1 MDDDA
6 EQNNANQNE
15 DNKSK
20 KSGGPEMNPHR
31 SLAAAMKKWRE
42 NLSIVSDDENEEDE
56 NAKNTGGGENDD
68 INENDTAAEF
78 EFMHGGEEN
87 EEKGPAALAPA
98 TEEQAVTQKLK
109 GANTGEE
116 GEEEQLNDDEKEINA
131 EEFFKNED
139 EKNKKIDQ
147 ADLDAR
153 NKEDPMK
160 KEEEDVAGEMAEK
173 QQQKKGN
180 KKKNHRDKNFAP
192 DDELQRE
199 DNVDANGGEVKD
211 DDQNDDS
218 ENMASDDETDEAALL
233 RKKKELEEKRLLEEA
248 IVELKNANI
257 EHDDDEEER
266 ATTTRE
272 LTEEEIEIARAE
284 AEKDLQMFR
293 EDKDNAISEMDEDAA
308 QHLWRT
314 LEDLTGAL
322 SGELSEQL
330 RLILEPTLASRL
342 RGDYRTG
349 KRLNMRKIIPYIASD
364 FRKDKIWLR
373 RSKPSERRYQVVLA
387 VDDSLSMSENK
398 RDRAALEA
406 MVLLARAMSRLE
418 VGDIG
423 VVGFGGCVKTLH
435 PLGEP
440 FADQNG
446 PKLVS
451 KLTFRQDSTL
461 ADRPMVTLLES
472 LHQQLSL
479 ARENSS
485 SRGSADAGSNLQQL
499 VLIIADGQ
507 FHEKEA
513 LSKVMREFGNQKGV
527 LIAFIVLDNPD
538 KSLLDMQ
545 SVSFDKGKPKMTKY
559 LDSFPFPY
567 YVVVQESNQLPSTI
581 SDLLRQWIEMVSN
594 NSD

>member
-1 MDDDA
+1 
-6 EQNNANQNE
+6 
-15 DNKSK
+15 
-20 KSGGPEMNPHR
+20 
-31 SLAAAMKKWRE
+31 
-42 NLSIVSDDENEEDE
+42 
-56 NAKNTGGGENDD
+56 
-68 INENDTAAEF
+68 
-78 EFMHGGEEN
+78 
-87 EEKGPAALAPA
+87 
-98 TEEQAVTQKLK
+98 
-109 GANTGEE
+109 
-116 GEEEQLNDDEKEINA
+116 
-131 EEFFKNED
+131 
-139 EKNKKIDQ
+139 
-147 ADLDAR
+147 
-153 NKEDPMK
+153 
-160 KEEEDVAGEMAEK
+160 
-173 QQQKKGN
+173 
-180 KKKNHRDKNFAP
+180 
-192 DDELQRE
+192 
-199 DNVDANGGEVKD
+199 
-211 DDQNDDS
+211 
-218 ENMASDDETDEAALL
+218 
-233 RKKKELEEKRLLEEA
+233 
-248 IVELKNANI
+248 
-257 EHDDDEEER
+257 
-266 ATTTRE
+266 
-272 LTEEEIEIARAE
+272 
-284 AEKDLQMFR
+284 
-293 EDKDNAISEMDEDAA
+293 MDEDAA

-314 LEDLTGAL
+314 LEDLTGSL

-387 VDDSLSMSENK
+387 VDDSLSMSENR

-461 ADRPMVTLLES
+461 TDRPMVTLLES
-472 LHQQLSL
+472 LHRQLSL
-479 ARENSS
+479 ARESSS
-485 SRGSADAGSNLQQL
+485 SRGSRDAGSNLQQL

-527 LIAFIVLDNPD
+527 LIAFIILDNPD
-538 KSLLDMQ
+538 KSLLDMK
-545 SVSFDKGKPKMTKY
+545 SVSFEKGKPKMTKY

-581 SDLLRQWIEMVSN
+581 SDLLRQWIEMVSSS
-594 NSD
+594 SD

>member
-1 MDDDA
+1 MCIRDSQNFTKEQKEAQQEAPMRSTAGFQNQNEDEDDAGDGDGDGEAAGKGAAVPTSAQPMDDA

-15 DNKSK
+15 ENKSK

-42 NLSIVSDDENEEDE
+42 NLSIVSDDNDGEDQ
-56 NAKNTGGGENDD
+56 NTKDVGDEDD
-68 INENDTAAEF
+68 RIQNENDAAAEF
-78 EFMHGGEEN
+78 QFMHGGEEN

-116 GEEEQLNDDEKEINA
+116 DEERLNDDEKEINA
-131 EEFFKNED
+131 EEFFKKED
-139 EKNKKIDQ
+139 EKMKKVDE
-147 ADLDAR
+147 ADLDAK
-153 NKEDPMK
+153 NKHEEDPMEK
-160 KEEEDVAGEMAEK
+160 NEEDVSGEMAEK
-173 QQQKKGN
+173 QQQKKSN
-180 KKKNHRDKNFAP
+180 KKKSQRDKNFAP
-192 DDELQRE
+192 NEELQLE
-199 DNVDANGGEVKD
+199 ENVDANGGEVKD
-211 DDQNDDS
+211 DDDEKDGDD
-218 ENMASDDETDEAALL
+218 EKMASDDETDEE
-233 RKKKELEEKRLLEEA
+233 RKKKELKEKRLLEEA

-257 EHDDDEEER
+257 EHDNNEEENVNR
-266 ATTTRE
+266 TRE
-272 LTEEEIEIARAE
+272 LTEEEIELARAE

-293 EDKDNAISEMDEDAA
+293 EDKDNALSEMDEDAA
-308 QHLWRT
+308 EHLWRT
-314 LEDLTGAL
+314 LEDLTGSL

-440 FADQNG
+440 FVDQNG

-451 KLTFRQDSTL
+451 NLTFRQDSTL

-485 SRGSADAGSNLQQL
+485 SRGSAEAGSNLQQL
-499 VLIIADGQ
+499 LSLIHI
-507 FHEKEA
+507 
-513 LSKVMREFGNQKGV
+513 
-527 LIAFIVLDNPD
+527 
-538 KSLLDMQ
+538 
-545 SVSFDKGKPKMTKY
+545 
-559 LDSFPFPY
+559 
-567 YVVVQESNQLPSTI
+567 
-581 SDLLRQWIEMVSN
+581 
-594 NSD
+594 

>member
-42 NLSIVSDDENEEDE
+42 NLSIVGDDENEEDE

-68 INENDTAAEF
+68 INENDAAAEF

-131 EEFFKNED
+131 EEFFKNKD

>member
-1 MDDDA
+1 
-6 EQNNANQNE
+6 
-15 DNKSK
+15 
-20 KSGGPEMNPHR
+20 
-31 SLAAAMKKWRE
+31 
-42 NLSIVSDDENEEDE
+42 LSIVGDDENEEDE

-68 INENDTAAEF
+68 INENDAAAEF

-131 EEFFKNED
+131 EEFFKNKD